1 MENVTIPADVYNDIV
16 SKIDLLMIKLN
27 KPEKK
32 SNPLSEKWLDIQEA
46 CQLLRI
52 SKRTMQKYR
61 DTGILSFS
69 QINGKIYFKASNLEE
84 HFNKN
89 YVQGFATKKNKRH
102 LPKSL

>member
-46 CQLLRI
+46 CLLLKI

-61 DTGILSFS
+61 DEGIISFS
-69 QINGKIYFKASNLEE
+69 QFNGKIYFKASDLED

-89 YVQGFATKKNKRH
+89 YVQAFASKKNKIHVRN
-102 LPKSL
+102 SI